1 MRNIQL
7 YNTLTRQKEDLQP
20 IAPGRLSMYHCGP
33 TVYSSPHIGNFRSFL
48 LADLMRR
55 FFEDQGYQVTQV
67 MNVTD
72 VGHMTA
78 DDEDAGED
86 KMLAAS
92 RKEQLDPYQIARKYE
107 DEFREC
113 LQLLGFRMPHHLPRA
128 TDHIQEMGVI
138 IADLL
143 AKGIAYQVDGNVY
156 FEIDKFQGYGKLSG
170 KVLEELEEGARVA
183 VNEDKRDP
191 RDFALWKTDDKHL
204 MQWDAPFPG
213 GQRGFP
219 GWHIECSAMAMKYL
233 GESFDLHT
241 GGEDNLFPHHECEVA
256 QSEAS
261 TGKPFVR
268 TWLHVKHL
276 KVEGEKMAKSTGNF
290 LTVGDV
296 LAKGYSGEEL
306 RYAMMKVQYRQS
318 LNFTWDGLQD
328 ARASIKRVRQA
339 WERAVRVVDGAVAA
353 APAPADLAAALDAA
367 HEDFAAA
374 LADDLNTS
382 VALAAVFALVTAAN
396 KADLDAE
403 TAGLVDAAF
412 ARFEDVLGVFGAR
425 PEAAATVPAELT
437 EMAQARETARQG
449 KDFAAADRLRDAI
462 LAAGYRIVDTAAGP
476 RLEPT

>member
-1 MRNIQL
+1 MTIQL
-7 YNTLTRQKEDLQP
+7 YNTLSRQKEPLRP
-20 IAPGRLSMYHCGP
+20 IIPGRLSMYHCGP

-55 FFEDQGYQVTQV
+55 FFEDQGFEVTQV

-86 KMLAAS
+86 KMLAAAK
-92 RKEQLDPYQIARKYE
+92 KEQLDPYEVARKYE
-107 DEFREC
+107 GEFREC
-113 LQLLGFRMPHHLPRA
+113 LDLLGFRLPHHLPRA
-128 TDHIQEMGVI
+128 TDHIQEMGAI

-143 AKGIAYQVDGNVY
+143 EKDIAYQVNGNVY
-156 FEIDKFQGYGKLSG
+156 FEIDKFSGYGRLSG
-170 KVLEELEEGARVA
+170 KVIADLEDGARVA
-183 VNEDKRDP
+183 VNKEKRDP

-233 GESFDLHT
+233 GETFDLHT

-256 QSEAS
+256 QSEAA
-261 TGKPFVR
+261 TGKPFVS

-276 KVEGEKMAKSTGNF
+276 MVEGQKMSKSLGNF
-290 LTVGDV
+290 LTVSQV
-296 LAKGYSGEEL
+296 LSEGYSGGEL

-318 LNFTWDGLQD
+318 LNFTWAGIQD

-339 WERAVRVVDGAVAA
+339 WERIVRVVDGAEEGSEDLSTEVATA
-353 APAPADLAAALDAA
+353 HAD
-367 HEDFAAA
+367 FTAA

-382 VALAAVFALVTAAN
+382 VALAAVFALVSAAN
-396 KADLDAE
+396 KANLNRASAD
-403 TAGLVDAAF
+403 LVDQAF
-412 ARFEDVLGVFGAR
+412 VRFDDVLGVFGTR
-425 PEAAATVPAELT
+425 PTGAAEVSAEL
-437 EMAQARETARQG
+437 MAMATARDDARQSR
-449 KDFAAADRLRDAI
+449 DFAEADRLRDEI
-462 LAAGYRIVDTAAGP
+462 TTAGYKVVDTAEGP
-476 RLEPT
+476 RLERI